1 MNNITILRSFV
12 LATALAC
19 ASTFSAQAAPKDYAF
34 KIISTELHPGEGV
47 NIAVSLTDLR
57 TNTLVSDAVIFTTR
71 LDMAPE
77 GMEGM
82 TTPVEAVASDI
93 PGQYQFKADLEMAG
107 NWRFQIAAK
116 VQGEAETVQGELV
129 LGVQK

>member
-1 MNNITILRSFV
+1 MNTKHLLRSFV
-12 LATALAC
+12 LAQALTLAAAVAALA
-19 ASTFSAQAAPKDYAF
+19 APEDYAF
-34 KIISTELHPGEGV
+34 KIIDSDLHSGEGA
-47 NIAVSLTDLR
+47 IISVSLTDMR
-57 TNTLVSDAVIFTTR
+57 TNTPVADAVIFTTR

-77 GMEGM
+77 GMEAM

-93 PGQYQFKADLEMAG
+93 PGQYQFKADLTMAG

-116 VQGEAETVQGELV
+116 VQGETETVQGELI